1 MDSVAPPGL
10 SMVSVLSLLACS
22 IQLFVAVMLTRR
34 YGGRS
39 STVDWWILLWLFYD
53 VIVHL
58 TLVCPTRSRNSVC
71 LHVCD
76 LFAAVFQEGPFVYMS
91 VVGTVETS
99 EGPLAQLCEFS

>member
-1 MDSVAPPGL
+1 MDSAAPPGL
-10 SMVSVLSLLACS
+10 SMVSVLSLLFIA
-22 IQLFVAVMLTRR
+22 AMLTHR
-34 YGGRS
+34 YGGQS

-91 VVGTVETS
+91 VVGTVGTVETS
-99 EGPLAQLCEFS
+99 EGPLAQL

>member
-1 MDSVAPPGL
+1 MDSAAPPGL
-10 SMVSVLSLLACS
+10 SIVSVLSLLACS

-58 TLVCPTRSRNSVC
+58 TLVCPTRSRDSVC
-71 LHVCD
+71 LHVRD
-76 LFAAVFQEGPFVYMS
+76 LFAAIFQEGPFVYMS

-99 EGPLAQLCEFS
+99 EGPLAQLCQFS

>member
-1 MDSVAPPGL
+1 MGSAASPGP
-10 SMVSVLSLLACS
+10 SIVSVLSLLACS

-39 STVDWWILLWLFYD
+39 STLDWWILLWVFYD

-58 TLVCPTRSRNSVC
+58 TLVCPTRSRDSIY
-71 LHVCD
+71 LHVHD

-99 EGPLAQLCEFS
+99 EGPLAQLCQFS